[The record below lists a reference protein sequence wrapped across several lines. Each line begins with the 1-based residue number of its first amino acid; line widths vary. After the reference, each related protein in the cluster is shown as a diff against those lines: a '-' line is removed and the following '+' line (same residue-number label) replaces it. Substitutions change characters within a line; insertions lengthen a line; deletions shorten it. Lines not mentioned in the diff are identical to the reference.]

1 MRWHHAK
8 ERQHLSRSTF
18 RFAAFIA
25 EYSYIN
31 SNAKFMTI
39 LELSSGENCP
49 AATAAYALFVVA
61 PESENFHYSLVVKHL
76 IHQMMQNIGAT

>member
-1 MRWHHAK
+1 
-8 ERQHLSRSTF
+8 
-18 RFAAFIA
+18 
-25 EYSYIN
+25 
-31 SNAKFMTI
+31 MTI